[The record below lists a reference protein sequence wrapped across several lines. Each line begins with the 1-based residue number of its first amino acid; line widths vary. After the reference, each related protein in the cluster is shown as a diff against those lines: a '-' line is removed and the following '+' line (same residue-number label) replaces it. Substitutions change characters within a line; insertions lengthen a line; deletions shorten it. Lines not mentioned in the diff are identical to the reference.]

1 MKQIKLIFLFLI
13 TTNLRFA
20 LTPREIIE
28 ANLVKYKEEIQK
40 EALKFKQ
47 ELLKKDY
54 LSDFDKLKINF
65 QIDTLLIERFVSKR
79 T

>member
-13 TTNLRFA
+13 TTNLGFT

-54 LSDFDKLKINF
+54 LSDFDKLKIDF

>member
-13 TTNLRFA
+13 TTNLGFA

-28 ANLVKYKEEIQK
+28 AYLVKYKKEIQK

-65 QIDTLLIERFVSKR
+65 QIDTLLIERFISKR

>member
-13 TTNLRFA
+13 TTNLGFA

-65 QIDTLLIERFVSKR
+65 QIDTLLIERFVSKI

>member
-1 MKQIKLIFLFLI
+1 MKQINLIFLFLI
-13 TTNLRFA
+13 TTNLGFA

>member
-13 TTNLRFA
+13 TTNLGFA